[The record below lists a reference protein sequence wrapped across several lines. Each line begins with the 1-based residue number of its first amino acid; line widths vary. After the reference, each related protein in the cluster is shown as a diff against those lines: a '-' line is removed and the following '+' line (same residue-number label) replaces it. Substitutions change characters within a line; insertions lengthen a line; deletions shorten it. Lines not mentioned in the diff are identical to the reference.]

1 MGKLTV
7 HKVKALSRPGKYGD
21 GGNLILVIKET
32 SAKFWVFRYTHD
44 GREHALGLG
53 PVRDVDLAAARE
65 KAADARKLLRA
76 GRDPIAEKGTARVQ
90 RIGARTF
97 AEVARDFHASHS
109 REWRNAKHRAQWLT
123 SLENYVFPKIGSL
136 PVAAIDTPAI
146 LAALKPIWETKY
158 DTARRV
164 SNRIEKVLDVAKA
177 RGLRSGENPARWD
190 GLLEHLLPARAATEK
205 KHLAALPWREMPDF
219 MNRLR
224 YRVAEKPGSL
234 DLDTLALEFLIL
246 TAARTNEVRFAT
258 WDEIAGD
265 TWIIPAAR
273 IKAGKEHRVPLSGR
287 VQELLATLPRDN
299 GPFLFPGA
307 TADKVLSHN
316 AMLRV
321 LERLGVSST
330 VHGFRSSFRDWAGES
345 TSFPNHV
352 IEQALAHSLGR
363 VEKAYRRGDLLDKR
377 RKLMDAWSAY
387 LAAPSAEKVVQIR
400 GRA

>member
-7 HKVKALSRPGKYGD
+7 HKVKALTRPGKFGD
-21 GGNLILVIKET
+21 GGNLILVIKPT
-32 SAKFWVFRYTHD
+32 GAKFWVFRYTRD
-44 GREHALGLG
+44 GKEHAIGLG

-76 GRDPIAEKGTARVQ
+76 GGDPLIEKGTARVK
-90 RIGARTF
+90 RVGARSF

-109 REWRNAKHRAQWLT
+109 SEWRNAKHRAQWLS

-136 PVAAIDTPAI
+136 PIAAIDTPAI

-190 GLLEHLLPARAATEK
+190 GLLEHLLPTRPATDK

-219 MNRLR
+219 MTRLR
-224 YRVAEKPGSL
+224 TQNPETLA
-234 DLDTLALEFLIL
+234 LDTLALEFLVL

-258 WDEIAGD
+258 WDEIDGD
-265 TWIIPAAR
+265 TWTVPAQR
-273 IKAGKEHRVPLSGR
+273 MKAGKQHTVPLSSR
-287 VQELLATLPRDN
+287 AVELLASLPRD
-299 GPFLFPGA
+299 GGRFLFPGA

-321 LERLGVSST
+321 LERLDVQST

-345 TSFPNHV
+345 TAFPRDV
-352 IEQALAHSLGR
+352 IEQALAHSIGA

-377 RKLMDAWSAY
+377 RELMEAWTNY
-387 LAAPSAEKVVQIR
+387 LVAPSAKNVIPIR
-400 GRA
+400 AA